1 MSPGVSSFPA
11 FSEPFL
17 RRLSLL
23 RFRPRPGIPGRGVG
37 EHLVRKGGAS
47 VEFSDF
53 RTYSYGDDF
62 RLVDWNSFARLDRL
76 FVKVFRDEEGFV
88 LHFLLDRS
96 RSMDWGEPN
105 KLHFARRLVAALGYV
120 ALSAYN
126 WLTIQT
132 LPDSFSLPEC
142 RGRTQIPELFR
153 FLGKLPP
160 AGACELGGALA
171 EYAHHHVQPGL
182 LVLLSDA
189 LSPRGI
195 EMGMRQLLASGHQL
209 IFLHILSPEE
219 IQPTRAGEFELTD
232 IEWGDRLE
240 VSLDRFSLR
249 AFSYSFER
257 WRRGLQEFCLAHE
270 IPYLLLPS
278 TLSVE
283 EVVLHKLIQR
293 GILQT
298 A

>member
-1 MSPGVSSFPA
+1 MPPEAALFPG
-11 FSEPFL
+11 FSDLFL

-23 RFRPRPGIPGRGVG
+23 RFRPRPGIPGKGAG

-62 RLVDWNSFARLDRL
+62 RLVDWNSYARLDRL

-88 LHFLLDRS
+88 LHLLLDRS
-96 RSMDWGEPN
+96 RSMDWGQPN
-105 KLHFARRLVAALGYV
+105 KLLFARRLAAALGYI

-126 WLTIQT
+126 WATIQT
-132 LPDSFSLPEC
+132 LPDEWSFPEH
-142 RGRTQIPELFR
+142 RGRRMIPELFR
-153 FLGKLPP
+153 FLRDLPTG
-160 AGACELGGALA
+160 GACELGTVLA
-171 EYAHHHVQPGL
+171 EYARQHRQPGL
-182 LVLLSDA
+182 LVILSDA

-195 EMGMRQLLASGHQL
+195 EGGINRLLALGHQL
-209 IFLHILSPEE
+209 VFLHLLAPDE
-219 IQPTRAGEFELTD
+219 ITPTRAGEFELVD
-232 IEWGDRLE
+232 SEWGDRLE

-249 AFSYSFER
+249 TFAIFFER
-257 WRRGLQEFCLAHE
+257 WRRSLQDYCQSRGVLYF
-270 IPYLLLPS
+270 LLPT

-283 EVVLHKLIQR
+283 EAVLHRLLQR
-293 GILQT
+293 GLLQ